1 MLDVHSYILSEKIR
15 ILYGNSVPSS
25 LGIIVIVI
33 ACTVTFLD
41 IIPPMLLGGWSSLML
56 LVVVWRLWLNKKFNA
71 SFTGEKVT
79 TWSRYF
85 TANTFV
91 AGLGWGVLCLFFLS
105 VDQLT
110 YQTIITLVILGVM
123 GASVPLFISH
133 LPAFVTSSLPST
145 IILPLMI
152 LTQVEKSGSLLTV
165 ALILFISLIYY
176 ISLKTSKY
184 LENSFRLQ
192 YENRRLVRDLKD
204 QIGERKEIQ
213 KELEYHQHELQN
225 IVEKRTKQLEQ
236 NYLALKQEINE
247 RKEAQVEQVRL
258 QRELEQAHKMEALG
272 QLTGG
277 VAHDFNNI
285 LGIIMGY
292 ISLVKD
298 HNSQEVPKKMIGHLE
313 TAYSASVRA
322 KELVAQMLLF
332 SRAGSED
339 SRPLLLGPLIED
351 SIKMLSPVIPSSISI
366 EFIHEEGLPPTLMEP
381 SKFQQLLINLC
392 VNAKDAMNGV
402 GNLTISLGWK
412 KALDIECSSC
422 HKRVRGDWIEMSV
435 RDTGSGMTS
444 ETVKRLFEP
453 FFTTK
458 EIGKGTG
465 MGLSVMYGI
474 VSSHGGHTLVET
486 ELGIGSNFRIM
497 FPPALAEEKKI
508 PDSQGLEELPQGK
521 GQHILVLDDEAELAE
536 YIGEI
541 LLLNNYL
548 VTIKTDSQEVLDL
561 FTEDPNKYDLLIT
574 DQTMPMLTGVELI
587 NMLKKIRPELPVIL
601 CSGYS
606 DTIDQNSAND
616 MALQYLSK
624 PINARNLIH
633 SVGKQL
639 PVHC

>member
-1 MLDVHSYILSEKIR
+1 MSEKIR

-25 LGIIVIVI
+25 IAIIIIVI

-41 IIPPMLLGGWSSLML
+41 NISPIILGGWSSLML
-56 LVVVWRLWLNKKFNA
+56 LVAVWRLLLNKKFNT
-71 SFTGEKVT
+71 SFAGEKVT
-79 TWSRYF
+79 RWSRYF

-91 AGLGWGVLCLFFLS
+91 AGIGWGVLCLFFLS
-105 VDQLT
+105 VDQLI
-110 YQTIITLVILGVM
+110 YQTIITLVILGIM

-133 LPAFVTSSLPST
+133 FPAFVTSSLPSA
-145 IILPLMI
+145 IVLPLMI
-152 LTQVEKSGSLLTV
+152 LTQVDKSATILTI

-184 LENSFRLQ
+184 LENFFRLQ
-192 YENRRLVRDLKD
+192 YENRRLVRDLQD
-204 QIGERKEIQ
+204 HISERKEIQ

-225 IVEKRTKQLEQ
+225 IVEKRTKQLERNNQ
-236 NYLALKQEINE
+236 TLKQEINE

-298 HNSQEVPKKMIGHLE
+298 RYPQEVPKKMKGYLE
-313 TAYSASVRA
+313 TAYKASVRA

-332 SRAGSED
+332 SRPGSED
-339 SRPLLLGPLIED
+339 SHPLQLTPLIED
-351 SIKMLSPVIPSSISI
+351 IIKMLSPVIPSSINI
-366 EFIHEEGLPPTLMEP
+366 EFIHEEDLPPILMEP

-402 GNLTISLGWK
+402 GNLTISVRWK
-412 KALDIECSSC
+412 KAVDIECTAC
-422 HKRVRGDWIEMSV
+422 HKHVLGDWIEISV
-435 RDTGSGMTS
+435 SDTGTGMTS
-444 ETVKRLFEP
+444 ETVKHLFEP

-458 EIGKGTG
+458 EVGKGTG

-474 VSSHGGHTLVET
+474 VSSHGGHTFVET
-486 ELGIGSNFRIM
+486 ELGVGSNFRVL
-497 FPPALAEEKKI
+497 FPPAHIEEIKMS
-508 PDSQGLEELPQGK
+508 DNQGLEEHPQGK
-521 GQHILVLDDEAELAE
+521 GQHIIVLDDEADLAE

-541 LLLNNYL
+541 LLMNNYL

-561 FTEDPNKYDLLIT
+561 FTENPNKYDLLIT
-574 DQTMPMLTGVELI
+574 DQTMPKLTGLELV
-587 NMLKKIRPELPVIL
+587 NMFKKIRPELPVIL

-624 PINARNLIH
+624 PINAGNLIH

-639 PVHC
+639 HLN